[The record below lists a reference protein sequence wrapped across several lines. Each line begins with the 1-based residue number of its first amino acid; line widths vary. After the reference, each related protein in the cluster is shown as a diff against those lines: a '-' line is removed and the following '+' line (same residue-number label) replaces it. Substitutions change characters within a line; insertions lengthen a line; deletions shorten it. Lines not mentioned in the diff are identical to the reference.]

1 MTTNIKAYKNK
12 VLGSMIGGAIG
23 DALGYP
29 VEFMSYSQIIHKYGP
44 AGITRYHLNADG
56 VAEISDD
63 TQMSLYTANGI
74 LYYQSLNA
82 IGLPAKKTETIC
94 EAYMAWFQTQTE
106 HYPHNM
112 QHCFWISHVKDLYAR
127 RAPGLTCMSALRS
140 LQQDQAVVNDSKG
153 CGGIM
158 RVAPI
163 ALHACNPTDAYYS
176 LSDSLSY
183 AKEAGDVAAL
193 THKNPLG
200 YIPAA
205 FLYLLIENLLP
216 YAYIY
221 PLQLYSIVD
230 SCFINIEKIY
240 PDHPYEL
247 YELQQLINKAKDLA
261 ASADNDQ
268 EAIMQLGEGWTA
280 DEALAIA
287 LYCSMKYY
295 DDFEKAIIAA
305 VNHSGDSDS
314 TGAITGNIMG
324 ALHGYDAIPHYYKQD
339 LELRWL
345 IEALA
350 LDLANDVPIAVDDDT
365 NDTPE
370 KRAWRR
376 KYLDTQM

>member
-1 MTTNIKAYKNK
+1 MNITAYKNK
-12 VLGSMIGGAIG
+12 VLGSMIGGAVG

-44 AGITRYHLNADG
+44 SGITRYHLNADG

-63 TQMSLYTANGI
+63 TQMSLYTANGV

-82 IGLPAKKTETIC
+82 IGLPAEKIETIC
-94 EAYMAWFQTQTE
+94 AAYIAWLDTQTE
-106 HYPHNM
+106 LYPHNTK
-112 QHCFWISHVKDLYAR
+112 HRFWISNAKELYVR
-127 RAPGLTCMSALRS
+127 RAPGVTCMSALRS
-140 LQQDQAVVNDSKG
+140 LKQDQAVVNDSKG

-163 ALHACNPTDAYYS
+163 ALHACNPADTYYS

-230 SCFINIEKIY
+230 SCFMNLEKIY
-240 PDHPYEL
+240 PDFQFEL
-247 YELQQLINKAKDLA
+247 YQLQQLISKAKDLA
-261 ASADNDQ
+261 LSSENDQ

-295 DDFEKAIIAA
+295 DDLEKAIIAA

-324 ALHGYDAIPHYYKQD
+324 ALYGYEAIPYYYKQD

-350 LDLANDVPIAVDDDT
+350 LDLATDVPVAVDDDVD
-365 NDTPE
+365 DTPE
-370 KRAWRR
+370 KKAWRK
-376 KYLDTQM
+376 KYLDA

>member
-1 MTTNIKAYKNK
+1 MNITAYKNK

-44 AGITRYHLNADG
+44 SGITRYHLNANG

-74 LYYQSLNA
+74 LCYQSFNA

-94 EAYMAWFQTQTE
+94 EAYIAWFQTQTE
-106 HYPHNM
+106 HYSHN
-112 QHCFWISHVKDLYAR
+112 QKHRFWICNTKELYAR
-127 RAPGLTCMSALRS
+127 RAPGVTCMSALRS
-140 LQQDQAVVNDSKG
+140 LQQDQSVVNDSKG

-163 ALHACNPTDAYYS
+163 ALHACNPTDTYYS

-183 AKEAGDVAAL
+183 AKEAGDIAAL

-205 FLYLLIENLLP
+205 FLYLLIENLIP

-230 SCFINIEKIY
+230 SCLINIEKIY

-350 LDLANDVPIAVDDDT
+350 LDLANDVPIAIDDDT

>member
-1 MTTNIKAYKNK
+1 MNITAYKNK

-44 AGITRYHLNADG
+44 SGITRYHLNTDG

-74 LYYQSLNA
+74 LYNKTLNA
-82 IGLPAKKTETIC
+82 IGLQEKMTDTIC
-94 EAYMAWFQTQTE
+94 EAYIAWFNTQTE
-106 HYPHNM
+106 LYPYNM
-112 QHCFWISHVKDLYAR
+112 KHSFWISNVKELYAR
-127 RAPGLTCMSALRS
+127 RAPGVTCMSALRS
-140 LQQDQAVVNDSKG
+140 LQQDYAVVNDSKG

-158 RVAPI
+158 RVAPV
-163 ALHACNPTDAYYS
+163 ALYACNPMDTYYS
-176 LSDSLSY
+176 LSDTHSY

-205 FLYLLIENLLP
+205 FLYLLLESILP
-216 YAYIY
+216 YSYLY
-221 PLQLYSIVD
+221 PLQLYRIVD
-230 SCFINIEKIY
+230 SCVINLEKIY
-240 PDHPYEL
+240 PDHPSEL
-247 YELQQLINKAKDLA
+247 YDLKQLIAKAKELA
-261 ASADNDQ
+261 LCADNDQ

-287 LYCSMKYY
+287 LYCSLKYY

-324 ALHGYDAIPHYYKQD
+324 ALHGYEAIPYYYKQD

-350 LDLANDVPIAVDDDT
+350 IDLANDVPAAVDDDIE
-365 NDTPE
+365 DTPE
-370 KRAWRR
+370 KKAWRR
-376 KYLDTQM
+376 KYLNAEL

>member
-127 RAPGLTCMSALRS
+127 RAPGLTCMSALLS

-163 ALHACNPTDAYYS
+163 ALHACNPKDTYYS

-247 YELQQLINKAKDLA
+247 YELQQLISKAKELA

-324 ALHGYDAIPHYYKQD
+324 ALHGYDTIPHYYKQD

-345 IEALA
+345 IEELA
-350 LDLANDVPIAVDDDT
+350 IDLATDAPYNVDDLSD
-365 NDTPE
+365 DAPE
-370 KRAWRR
+370 KVAWRR
-376 KYLDTQM
+376 KYIDMQI

>member
-1 MTTNIKAYKNK
+1 MNITAYKNK

-29 VEFMSYSQIIHKYGP
+29 VEFMSYAQILHKYGP
-44 AGITRYHLNADG
+44 SGITRYHLNADG

-74 LYYQSLNA
+74 LYAQTCNA
-82 IGLPAKKTETIC
+82 IGLSAKMIDIIS
-94 EAYMAWFQTQTE
+94 EAYITWYQTQTE
-106 HYPHNM
+106 HYPHNTK
-112 QHCFWISHVKDLYAR
+112 HRFWISNAKELYAR
-127 RAPGLTCMSALRS
+127 RAPGVTCMSALRN
-140 LQQDQAVVNDSKG
+140 LQQDYAVVNDSKG

-163 ALHACNPTDAYYS
+163 ALYACNPMDTYYS
-176 LSDSLSY
+176 LSDTFSY

-205 FLYLLIENLLP
+205 FLYLLLESVLP
-216 YAYIY
+216 YSYLY
-221 PLQLYSIVD
+221 PLQLYSIIN
-230 SCFINIEKIY
+230 SCFINLGKIY
-240 PDHPYEL
+240 PDHQSDID
-247 YELQQLINKAKDLA
+247 ELQELIAKAKELA
-261 ASADNDQ
+261 LCADNDQ

-287 LYCSMKYY
+287 LYCSLKYY

-350 LDLANDVPIAVDDDT
+350 IDLATDVPDAVDDDIE
-365 NDTPE
+365 DTPE
-370 KRAWRR
+370 KKAWRR
-376 KYLDTQM
+376 KYLDAEV